1 MFDFSKNNSEKNY
14 VVDYALDLKRRFK
27 INKYSN
33 NNNYKYLKSILNKI
47 AYCPFINEINR
58 KKIKFYFNSFFIYK

>member
-14 VVDYALDLKRRFK
+14 VVDYAFNLKRRFK

-33 NNNYKYLKSILNKI
+33 NSNYYYLKTILNKI
-47 AYCPFINEINR
+47 VNCPFITRKNR
-58 KKIKFYFNSFFIYK
+58 KKIKYKFKSFFNQN